1 MQEGYADAEK
11 ADLSK
16 KSTRAGKALTES
28 KYAFQLEPYE
38 NGAPAPTLLQPEVL
52 VSVAAPFLLTN
63 PDFSKMQVVKAYA
76 HTVVAPAIDYWRTT
90 IDTKKGA
97 EVARF
102 KVARI
107 FNPLHVLGYPISV
120 SDIDSLKILRL
131 TEHPLIMP
139 HIDGMKSEII
149 KYQALVKYTH
159 THTGTG
165 VCDWIDYLSIFR
177 VKKEVSVA
185 KIASIILSILRRLH
199 RLSYRFLE

>member
-107 FNPLHVLGYPISV
+107 FNPLHVLGNQMNPWSCV
-120 SDIDSLKILRL
+120 
-131 TEHPLIMP
+131 T
-139 HIDGMKSEII
+139 
-149 KYQALVKYTH
+149 V
-159 THTGTG
+159 
-165 VCDWIDYLSIFR
+165 VYLPG
-177 VKKEVSVA
+177 
-185 KIASIILSILRRLH
+185 
-199 RLSYRFLE
+199 